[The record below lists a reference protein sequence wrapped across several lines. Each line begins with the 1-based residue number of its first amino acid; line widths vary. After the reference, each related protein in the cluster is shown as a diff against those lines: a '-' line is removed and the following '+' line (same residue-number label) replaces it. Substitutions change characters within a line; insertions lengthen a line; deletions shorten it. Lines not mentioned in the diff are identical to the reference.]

1 MEVDDNAE
9 KGPPQAE
16 QMEVDD
22 NAEKGPPQAEP
33 KRTSLNKPISSAS
46 DIGSKKKRRK

>member
-22 NAEKGPPQAEP
+22 NAEKGPPQAET
-33 KRTSLNKPISSAS
+33 KRKSLKKPISSAS
-46 DIGSKKKRRK
+46 DKGSKKRRK